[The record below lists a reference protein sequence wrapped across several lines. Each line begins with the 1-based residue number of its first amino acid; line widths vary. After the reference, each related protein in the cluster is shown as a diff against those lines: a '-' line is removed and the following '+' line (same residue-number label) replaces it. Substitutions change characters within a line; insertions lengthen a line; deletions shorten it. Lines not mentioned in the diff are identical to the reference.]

1 MTARQALT
9 FHVGVSA
16 RRMTG
21 GLWGDTAY
29 AESLLHAFAA
39 KGHEARLFFRDET
52 PEFTGRNDVVL
63 RIIGPHLDEPVAGV
77 PNLLWIISPPNLAP
91 KATLARFATVFVAS
105 QRLTSILTE
114 GGLDA
119 EYMPQATDPAI
130 FNPEAGGADPS
141 RYQISFVGNLASR
154 AARPAVREAIEAG
167 FPVTVWGG
175 GWREVVPGS
184 HFGGERLDTTG
195 LAAVYAGSRIVLN
208 SHMPMMSSLGMM
220 SNRTFDAMAAGAVV
234 LSDRVTGFEDPH
246 LHDLI
251 QTGPGAEFLD
261 ALRAALDKPVRD
273 RAARIATA
281 RVVAQHHS
289 FDRRAER
296 FIAVAWAHLQAG
308 HRAQPA
314 FCPHPPDPAKGRP
327 AAFHLSDRGQ
337 GKDVL
342 APLSETVEPLNEAL
356 RSQALDL
363 TLHLCDPTERQEGLS
378 GQQIVHAA
386 ALAVLRIGAVVERC
400 GRFARFTVEPASA
413 EARTGVIHPMMTDHL
428 EAQALARL
436 AAQNPGNPAL
446 HAALLRLMDRA
457 RRVVESLGDSP
468 AEFGLGLQFRNRPA
482 SMVRAMN
489 NRPLFAH
496 APEGYSREKEKPHL
510 LLWPRAHPPVIDQ
523 PIGVFLHLFHTDMAR
538 LFAERLARVALP
550 HAVYIS
556 TDTLDK
562 AMALTVDFPQAEIRV
577 LPNRGRDV
585 WPKLFGFAD
594 RHAHHDLV
602 LHLHGKKSTHA
613 AKLDS
618 WLDLVLDCLLP
629 SEPEIN
635 RIVSLFQ
642 SVPTLG
648 IVAPLTH
655 RAVLGAA
662 HWGDNLELAQEI
674 MRRMGLTHPL
684 PGNDAL
690 QFPVG
695 SMFWA
700 RRAVLQ
706 PLLDLGLAADNFPPE
721 EGQIDATP
729 AHAIERLYGVVC
741 AAAGAHLI
749 RVAPQG
755 SAVHRAH
762 QIRCKRNG
770 DLREALDKGLLGG

>member
-1 MTARQALT
+1 MTARRALT
-9 FHVGVSA
+9 FHVGVNA

-29 AESLLHAFAA
+29 AESLVHAFEA

-52 PEFTGRNDVVL
+52 PDLTGRNDVVL

-105 QRLTSILTE
+105 RRLSSILTE
-114 GGLDA
+114 AGLDA

-130 FNPEAGGADPS
+130 FHPGAGSGDPAQ
-141 RYQISFVGNLASR
+141 YQVSFVGNLASR
-154 AARPAVREAIEAG
+154 AARPALREAIEAG
-167 FPVTVWGG
+167 FPVTVWGD
-175 GWREVVPGS
+175 GWREVVPAS
-184 HFGGERLDTTG
+184 HFGGERLDMAG
-195 LAAVYAGSRIVLN
+195 LAAVYAGSRVVLN

-220 SNRTFDAMAAGAVV
+220 SNRTFDALASGAVV
-234 LSDRVTGFEDPH
+234 LSDRVTGFDDPH

-251 QTGPGAEFLD
+251 QTGPGTEFLD
-261 ALRAALDKPVRD
+261 ALRAALDQPLRD
-273 RAARIATA
+273 MAARIATA
-281 RVVAQHHS
+281 QVVAEQHG
-289 FDRRAER
+289 FDQRAER
-296 FIAVAWAHLQAG
+296 FITVARTHLKADN
-308 HRAQPA
+308 RARPA
-314 FCPHPPDPAKGRP
+314 FCPLAPAPVTGEP
-327 AAFHLSDRGQ
+327 ASLHLTDRGPA
-337 GKDVL
+337 GDAL
-342 APLSETVEPLNEAL
+342 ASPSELVEMLDDAL

-363 TLHLCDPTERQEGLS
+363 TLHLGDATEQQEGLT

-386 ALAVLRIGAVVERC
+386 ALAVLRIGAVLERR
-400 GRFARFTVEPASA
+400 GRLARFTVERSGE

-428 EAQALARL
+428 EAQEIACQ
-436 AAQNPGNPAL
+436 AAQSPDDPAL

-457 RRVVESLGDSP
+457 RRVEESLGDGP

-482 SMVRAMN
+482 SLVRAMN

-496 APEGYSREKEKPHL
+496 APEGYDRDKEKPHL
-510 LLWPRAHPPVIDQ
+510 LLWPRAHPPVIDR
-523 PIGVFLHLFHTDMAR
+523 PIGVFLHLFHTDIAS
-538 LFAERLARVALP
+538 LFAERLARLALP
-550 HAVYIS
+550 HSVYIS
-556 TDTLDK
+556 TDTLEK
-562 AMALTVDFPQAEIRV
+562 AAALTLDFPQAEIRV

-594 RHAHHDLV
+594 RHADHDLV

-613 AKLDS
+613 AKLDN
-618 WLDLVLDCLLP
+618 WLDLVLNCLLP
-629 SEPEIN
+629 SGPEIN

-642 SVPTLG
+642 SVPSLG

-674 MRRMGLTHPL
+674 ARRMGLTQPL

-706 PLLDLGLAADNFPPE
+706 PLLDLGLRAENFPPE
-721 EGQIDATP
+721 EGQVDATP

-755 SAVHRAH
+755 SGAHRAH